1 MSPLVRQ
8 WTLLL
13 MLARRRGLTV
23 SEMAQEQSV
32 VDRTIRRDLDL
43 MRSVGLPLIETVGIY
58 GRKSW
63 RLDLVALAAQLG
75 ISSTKHAEE
84 RQTLRAE

>member
-1 MSPLVRQ
+1 MSPLARQ

-13 MLARRRGLTV
+13 LLARRRGMTV
-23 SEMAQEQSV
+23 VEMAREQRV

-43 MRSVGLPLIETVGIY
+43 MRSVGLPLIETVGLY

-63 RLDLVALAAQLG
+63 RLDTRAFATQLG
-75 ISSTKHAEE
+75 INGIPT
-84 RQTLRAE
+84 T